1 MRRFLASK
9 IQNDKVVI
17 DGIEHNHLK
26 NVLRLQEGDEVIV
39 VVGNEFDY
47 TCVIEKISKGDSIL
61 RVIGKEINEYNSTAD
76 VTVFQALTKQDNMS
90 LIVQK
95 LTELGIKTFIPFES
109 QFITSKDKFNKQEKL
124 QTISNQSIKQCKR
137 SIPMEVKP
145 TLSFNNMVKSLND
158 YDVVIFANET
168 ENSQN
173 LQQLSLSHNQKIAI
187 IIGSE
192 GGFSEKECDEII
204 ANGGRSITL
213 GKRILRAETASIS
226 VASVVMYL
234 IGEWNK

>member
-9 IQNDKVVI
+9 IQNDKVI
-17 DGIEHNHLK
+17 LDGIEHNHLK
-26 NVLRLQEGDEVIV
+26 NVLRLQEGEEVIV
-39 VVGNEFDY
+39 VVGDEYDY
-47 TCVIEKISKGDSIL
+47 TCIIEKISKGDSIL
-61 RVIGKEINEYNSTAD
+61 RVINKEINEYNSQAD
-76 VTVFQALTKQDNMS
+76 ITVFQALTKQDNMV

-145 TLSFNNMVKSLND
+145 TMSFNNMVKTLKD

-168 ENSQN
+168 ENSKN
-173 LQQLSLSHNQKIAI
+173 LNEIKLSSNQKIAI

-192 GGFSEKECDEII
+192 GGFSEKESDEII
-204 ANGGRSITL
+204 KNGGNSITL
-213 GKRILRAETASIS
+213 GKRILRAETASIG

>member
-1 MRRFLASK
+1 MRRFISNK
-9 IQNDKVVI
+9 INNDKVVL

-26 NVLRLQEGDEVIV
+26 NVLRLTEGEEVIV
-39 VVGNEFDY
+39 VCGDEYDY
-47 TCVIEKISKGDSIL
+47 TCVIEKISKGDSVL
-61 RVIGKEINEYNSTAD
+61 RVVGKEINDYNSKSD
-76 VTVFQALTKQDNMS
+76 VTVFQALTKQDNMT

-95 LTELGIKTFIPFES
+95 LTELGVKTFVPFES

-145 TLSFNNMVKSLND
+145 TKSFNDMVKSLNE

-168 ENSQN
+168 EKSTA
-173 LQQLSLSHNQKIAI
+173 LSKVKISSNQKIAI

-192 GGFSEKECDEII
+192 GGFSETECEKII
-204 ANGGRSITL
+204 NAGGKSVTL
-213 GKRILRAETASIS
+213 GKRILRAETASIAVTS
-226 VASVVMYL
+226 VIMYL
-234 IGEWNK
+234 IGEWN